1 MNLNHISNDVKN
13 TLWLTESWHPY
24 EDKKKKPVQKADSSL
39 EQTVAIT
46 LIKLALFY

>member
-1 MNLNHISNDVKN
+1 MNLKHISNDVKN

-24 EDKKKKPVQKADSSL
+24 EDKKKKVQKADPSP
-39 EQTVAIT
+39 EQAVAIT